1 MADLYKITSPSGKQY
16 IGIAKNGLSSR
27 WSIHVC
33 EAKSGS
39 NTALHRAIRKYG
51 EVNFRKEVLVI
62 ASYEYI
68 RDLECKAIESFNT
81 FHPFGYNLTKGGDGT
96 VGHKLSD
103 KTKEAIRQATKKRM
117 ANPEAREH
125 LRQLNL
131 GKKQSPETVVK
142 TVAALRNYAAMHGG
156 PMKGKKHSDET
167 KAKIGAAS
175 KGNTNR
181 RGTKLSD
188 SQKQKLSVASK
199 LAWQRRKEV
208 QMNLIL
214 AQTQPQLPQ
223 EVKE

>member
-1 MADLYKITSPSGKQY
+1 
-16 IGIAKNGLSSR
+16 
-27 WSIHVC
+27 
-33 EAKSGS
+33 
-39 NTALHRAIRKYG
+39 
-51 EVNFRKEVLVI
+51 
-62 ASYEYI
+62 
-68 RDLECKAIESFNT
+68 
-81 FHPFGYNLTKGGDGT
+81 
-96 VGHKLSD
+96 
-103 KTKEAIRQATKKRM
+103 M